1 MSNFDFLMNYLHM
14 RVCRAYPPSYDGE
27 GNFGVV
33 VEDGEGYA
41 DTVIWFN
48 KDGEVIEK

>member
-14 RVCRAYPPSYDGE
+14 RVCRAYPPSYDEE
-27 GNFGVV
+27 GNVGVV

-41 DTVIWFN
+41 NTVIWFN
-48 KDGEVIEK
+48 KSGDVIEK